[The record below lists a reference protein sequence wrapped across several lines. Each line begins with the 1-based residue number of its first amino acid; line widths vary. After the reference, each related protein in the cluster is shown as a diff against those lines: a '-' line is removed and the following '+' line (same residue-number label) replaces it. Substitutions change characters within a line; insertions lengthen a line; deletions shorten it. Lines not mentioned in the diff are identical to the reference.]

1 MTLLDYIVI
10 LLYLIIVLGA
20 GLYVALK
27 RRRRSTEGFFLADR
41 SLNWAVI
48 GAAMFAANI
57 STIQMVGLAEQG
69 YTDGLV
75 WGNFEWMAVFLLI
88 MLGLI
93 FAPFYFHSKISTLP
107 EFMERRYSP
116 YARSMLALIS
126 LTTALFV
133 HIGISLYAGAV
144 VFENFFGIDRYVSI
158 LVIAGITLV
167 YTMAGGLQAVVI
179 TEVIQTGILI
189 VGAIVL
195 VVLCVL
201 ALPAHG
207 ITSWA
212 ALQAAVKPHQLSMI
226 QSHPGSALPWWTVIL
241 GYPVLGLTY
250 WCADQTIV
258 QKVLGARTLKDAQTG
273 PMFAGVIKILPVFI
287 MVFPGIFA
295 SVLFGGQIADP
306 KSTLPEL
313 IVRIMP
319 VGLKGLMAAALLAA
333 LMSTIA
339 AALNSS
345 GTLVSMDIVKK
356 LRPHTTDAYL
366 INIGRITILAVIV
379 LAVAWSPLINAFPSI
394 FVAINDLLAVL
405 SPPIS
410 AVLLWG
416 VFWRR
421 GTKQAGTTTLVT
433 GFLIGVVAFVID
445 FAPIMG
451 RRVISDVWGIHF
463 MMKAWWLFVL
473 CSLLYFVVSLLTPRP
488 APESIEGLTLE
499 KPLAFITRGRIQG
512 ITDPRVFA
520 AVLLAVMAVLYFL
533 FR

>member
-1 MTLLDYIVI
+1 MSLLDYAIIVV
-10 LLYLIIVLGA
+10 YFTVVLGA

-27 RRRRSTEGFFLADR
+27 RRRQSTEGFFLANR

-48 GAAMFAANI
+48 GAALFAANI

-69 YTDGLV
+69 FSDGLV
-75 WGNFEWMAVFLLI
+75 WGNFEWMAAFLLI
-88 MLGLI
+88 MLGLV
-93 FAPFYFHSKISTLP
+93 FSPFYFRSRITTLP
-107 EFMERRYSP
+107 EFMEKRYSP
-116 YARSMLALIS
+116 YSRSVLALIS

-144 VFENFFGIDRYVSI
+144 VFENFFGVDRYVSI
-158 LVIAGITLV
+158 FVIAGATLI
-167 YTMAGGLQAVVI
+167 YTVAGGLQAVVI

-207 ITSWA
+207 ITSWSE
-212 ALQAAVKPHQLSMI
+212 LHAAVRPHQLSMI
-226 QSHPGSALPWWTVIL
+226 QSHDGSSLPWWTVIL

-258 QKVLGARTLKDAQTG
+258 QKVLGARTLKDAQIG
-273 PMFAGVIKILPVFI
+273 PIFAGAIKILPVFI
-287 MVFPGIFA
+287 MVFPGVFA
-295 SVLFGGQIADP
+295 SVLLSGQIVDP

-313 IVRIMP
+313 IVRVMP
-319 VGLKGLMAAALLAA
+319 VGMKGLMAAALLAA

-366 INIGRITILAVIV
+366 IHIGRITIVAVI
-379 LAVAWSPLINAFPSI
+379 LIAVAWSPLIDAFPSI

-410 AVLLWG
+410 SVLLLG

-421 GTKQAGTTTLVT
+421 GTKQAGVTTLIA
-433 GFLIGVVAFVID
+433 GFLVGVVAFIID
-445 FAPIMG
+445 FEPIMG
-451 RRVISDVWGIHF
+451 RRIISDVWGIHF
-463 MMKAWWLFVL
+463 MMKAWWLFVM
-473 CSLLYFVVSLLTPRP
+473 CSVLFLVVSLLTPKP
-488 APESIEGLTLE
+488 DPESVEGLTLE
-499 KPLAFITRGRIQG
+499 HPLTFLTRGRIQG
-512 ITDPRVFA
+512 MTDPRVLA
-520 AVLLAVMAVLYFL
+520 AMLFAVMLVLYWS

>member
-1 MTLLDYIVI
+1 MTFIDYIIIVI
-10 LLYLIIVLGA
+10 YLVIVLGA
-20 GLYVALK
+20 GLFVALK

-41 SLNWAVI
+41 SLNWVVI

-88 MLGLI
+88 VLGLV
-93 FAPFYFHSKISTLP
+93 FAPFYFRSRISTLP
-107 EFMERRYSP
+107 EFMEKRYSP
-116 YARSMLALIS
+116 GSRSMLALIS

-144 VFENFFGIDRYVSI
+144 VFENFFGVDRYVSI
-158 LVIAGITLV
+158 GVIAGITLI
-167 YTMAGGLQAVVI
+167 YTMAGGLQAVVM

-201 ALPAHG
+201 ALPAHN

-212 ALQAAVKPHQLSMI
+212 DLRAAVKPHQLSMI
-226 QSHPGSALPWWTVIL
+226 HSHPGSALPWWTVIL

-258 QKVLGARTLKDAQTG
+258 QKVLGARTLKDAQAG

-287 MVFPGIFA
+287 MVFPGVFA

-356 LRPHTTDAYL
+356 LRPHTSDAYL
-366 INIGRITILAVIV
+366 IHIGRITILVVMVI
-379 LAVAWSPLINAFPSI
+379 AVAWSPLINAFPSI

-410 AVLLWG
+410 TVLLWG

-421 GTKQAGTTTLVT
+421 GTKEAGTATLIA
-433 GFLIGVVAFVID
+433 GFIIGIAAFVID
-445 FAPIMG
+445 FEPIMG
-451 RRVISDVWGIHF
+451 RRIISDVWGIHF
-463 MMKAWWLFVL
+463 MMKAWWLFVA
-473 CSLLYFVVSLLTPRP
+473 CSALFVVVSLLTPKP
-488 APESIEGLTLE
+488 SPESVEGLTLE
-499 KPLAFITRGRIQG
+499 NPLAFLTRDKISG
-512 ITDPRVFA
+512 ISDPRIFA
-520 AVLLAVMAVLYFL
+520 AILLGVMAVLYFV